1 MGRKM
6 ELYAGMMENMDF
18 HIGRLVRHLREIGEY
33 DNTIFLVFGDNGA
46 EGSDLFGMIAGTP
59 GTNNYLFAAKHWS
72 QTDQKSWGDP
82 GSYTAYGAGWA
93 QVSMTPFGQYKG
105 FLGEGGIRNGLVVSG
120 PVVKRPKGSIGTGLM
135 SVGDIMPT
143 LLEVAGATYPA
154 TGPAG
159 DPPPLIGKS
168 WVRYLAGEAPSPRT
182 AEDYLAWEVFGD
194 RAIRQGDWKLLW
206 QYQPIGTAAW
216 QLYDVAAD
224 PAERHDLA
232 AREPDRV
239 KALLALWDQ
248 YVAANNVIL
257 PSRSPFEG
265 LVKTMPERFPVD
277 AGYPPLLYERQFVPP
292 RDMMADPK
300 P

>member
-1 MGRKM
+1 
-6 ELYAGMMENMDF
+6 
-18 HIGRLVRHLREIGEY
+18 
-33 DNTIFLVFGDNGA
+33 
-46 EGSDLFGMIAGTP
+46 
-59 GTNNYLFAAKHWS
+59 
-72 QTDQKSWGDP
+72 
-82 GSYTAYGAGWA
+82 
-93 QVSMTPFGQYKG
+93 
-105 FLGEGGIRNGLVVSG
+105 
-120 PVVKRPKGSIGTGLM
+120 
-135 SVGDIMPT
+135 MPT

-182 AEDYLAWEVFGD
+182 AEDYLAWGVFGD

-206 QYQPIGTAAW
+206 QYQPIGTGAW

-292 RDMMADPK
+292 KDMMADPK